1 MIDYEKAVLLLM
13 VNNIESFETTCL
25 RSEYFLNNN
34 YSKLFKSMQEG
45 LILLFLTTAIQNTTM
60 NDISDFISSV
70 GFPIVVC
77 LLMIY
82 QQQKMSDSY
91 IQIVDSLKELI
102 SDNTKAINL
111 LIERAKE
118 NDGKMIEMV
127 RGAIKTDE
135 NEQETK

>member
-1 MIDYEKAVLLLM
+1 
-13 VNNIESFETTCL
+13 
-25 RSEYFLNNN
+25 
-34 YSKLFKSMQEG
+34 MQEG

-135 NEQETK
+135 NGEETK